1 MKMKT
6 YLVIRLRGEMGVA
19 PEILDTLSRMNLPSK
34 FSATLI
40 SDTPSNIGM
49 LNKVADYVTWGEI
62 DRPALVDLLK
72 KRGRLPGDKR
82 LSEEVLK
89 ELSLGTFEELAEL
102 MLKEGSVVPPIKKTF
117 RLTPPS
123 GGFKRHITRHLK
135 SGGELGYRGAAIV
148 ELLRK
153 MI

>member
-1 MKMKT
+1 MKT
-6 YLVIRLRGEMGVA
+6 YLVIRLRGEMGIA

-34 FSATLI
+34 FSATLV

-62 DRPALVDLLK
+62 DQPSLVELLK
-72 KRGRLPGDKR
+72 KRGRLPGDRR

-89 ELSLGTFEELAEL
+89 ELSLGTFEELAEM
-102 MLKEGSVVPPIKKTF
+102 MLKEGSVIPPIKRTF
-117 RLTPPS
+117 RLTPAS
-123 GGFKRHITRHLK
+123 GGLNGHISRHLL
-135 SGGELGYRGAAIV
+135 SFGVLGYRGAAIADM
-148 ELLRK
+148 LSK

>member
-6 YLVIRLRGEMGVA
+6 YLVIRLRGEMGIA

-34 FSATLI
+34 YSATLI

-62 DRPALVDLLK
+62 DQPSLVELLK
-72 KRGRLPGDKR
+72 KRGASLGTSALAKR
-82 LSEEVLK
+82 PSK
-89 ELSLGTFEELAEL
+89 SSLGTFEELAET
-102 MLKEGSVVPPIKKTF
+102 MLKEGSVIPPIKRTF

-123 GGFKRHITRHLK
+123 GGFKGHITRHLK
-135 SGGELGYRGAAIV
+135 SGGELGYRGAAIS

>member
-6 YLVIRLRGEMGVA
+6 YLVIRLRGEMGIA

-40 SDTPSNIGM
+40 PETPSNIGM

-62 DRPALVDLLK
+62 DQPSLVDLLK
-72 KRGRLPGDKR
+72 KRGRLPGEKR
-82 LSEEVLK
+82 LTEESLK
-89 ELSLGTFEELAEL
+89 ELSLGTFEELAERVL
-102 MLKEGSVVPPIKKTF
+102 REGSVVPPIKKTF

-123 GGFKRHITRHLK
+123 GGFRGHITRHLK
-135 SGGELGYRGAAIV
+135 SGGELGYRGTAIA